1 MDLWPLDF
9 GHTYQT
15 NPYNYYMYMHF
26 RNHKIVQE
34 RLFGSMDRLLDLK
47 VAIPDVAE
55 LLTEV

>member
-15 NPYNYYMYMHF
+15 NPCNYYMHF
-26 RNHKIVQE
+26 RDHKIVQE

>member
-1 MDLWPLDF
+1 
-9 GHTYQT
+9 
-15 NPYNYYMYMHF
+15 MYVCMYCIYF

-34 RLFGSMDRLLDLK
+34 RLFDSMDRLLNLK